1 MQTPFDIFGHAV
13 DAAVSIGVA
22 MAGPDHIGPEL
33 LVRDADLAMY
43 RAKQDGGGRFEIF
56 DKRLEIHAT
65 TQQERERELHE
76 VLDKRQY
83 EIWYQPIYRLMDG
96 RIEGFESLLRWR
108 RADGSVDSFRDLLPV
123 AEDTGL
129 SISLGRETVDTVCRQ
144 LQEWTSALQR
154 PDLTLTVN
162 LTYRQFYHPDMVG
175 QLKKSL
181 AATGIDPSRLLF
193 EISETTLSENPDL
206 AVAILQR
213 LVDCN
218 VRMAIDN
225 FGSSL
230 APLNQLVTLPIDVV
244 KMDPRL
250 TVAATSTGRQLALVQ
265 SIVHL
270 GHTLGV
276 QVVAQGIETPEQLD
290 ALGRMGCE
298 LGQGYLLSYAL
309 EAAQAQKLV
318 GQGYDTVPSRA

>member
-1 MQTPFDIFGHAV
+1 MIRRPPRSTLFP
-13 DAAVSIGVA
+13 
-22 MAGPDHIGPEL
+22 
-33 LVRDADLAMY
+33 Y
-43 RAKQDGGGRFEIF
+43 
-56 DKRLEIHAT
+56 T
-65 TQQERERELHE
+65 TC
-76 VLDKRQY
+76 
-83 EIWYQPIYRLMDG
+83 
-96 RIEGFESLLRWR
+96 
-108 RADGSVDSFRDLLPV
+108 FR
-123 AEDTGL
+123 
-129 SISLGRETVDTVCRQ
+129 S
-144 LQEWTSALQR
+144 
-154 PDLTLTVN
+154 
-162 LTYRQFYHPDMVG
+162 
-175 QLKKSL
+175 
-181 AATGIDPSRLLF
+181 
-193 EISETTLSENPDL
+193 SENPDL